1 MTKWH
6 QGLGGSQEAPSMEVE
21 PQWKRPS
28 LEMGSLPVSFPSPA
42 QARGSSSSLPPHLPP
57 TEMGSATALLQ
68 GVGDGGAERG
78 SPSGKEVAFSTVS
91 STPAPSRSCVPLTP
105 ASTARQAVL
114 EQKDVGSICSP
125 DAAAASARRRGCFVT
140 HGAKGAFSLD
150 LGSGPHCEASLPLL
164 YWSMRV
170 TPSNSRE

>member
-1 MTKWH
+1 MVVKFPPSCSSLGQLLPSLDFGVFSCKMTKWH
-6 QGLGGSQEAPSMEVE
+6 QGLGGSQEAPSMQVE

-42 QARGSSSSLPPHLPP
+42 QARGSFSSLPSHLPP

-91 STPAPSRSCVPLTP
+91 STPPPAAPASPSRPHPL
-105 ASTARQAVL
+105 
-114 EQKDVGSICSP
+114 
-125 DAAAASARRRGCFVT
+125 
-140 HGAKGAFSLD
+140 HGRL
-150 LGSGPHCEASLPLL
+150 C
-164 YWSMRV
+164 WSRKI
-170 TPSNSRE
+170 